1 MLQASRRLRA
11 EATAAEEILWQEL
24 RRDRLD
30 GFRFRRQH
38 AIGRFVLD
46 FYCPARRIAIEI
58 DGGVHD
64 EPHQAA
70 RDEARTQALEAQ
82 GIAVFRLRN
91 EEILSDLP
99 GALEQIRN
107 TASGRPARF
116 K

>member
-11 EATAAEEILWQEL
+11 EATAAEEMLWQAL
-24 RRDRLD
+24 RGDRLD

-38 AIGRFVLD
+38 AIERFVLD
-46 FYCPARRIAIEI
+46 FYCPARRIAIEV

-64 EPHQAA
+64 EPDQAA
-70 RDEARTQALEAQ
+70 RDQARTQALEAH

-91 EEILSDLP
+91 EQILGDLP
-99 GALEQIRN
+99 GAVEQIRH
-107 TASGRPARF
+107 AVSGRPARF